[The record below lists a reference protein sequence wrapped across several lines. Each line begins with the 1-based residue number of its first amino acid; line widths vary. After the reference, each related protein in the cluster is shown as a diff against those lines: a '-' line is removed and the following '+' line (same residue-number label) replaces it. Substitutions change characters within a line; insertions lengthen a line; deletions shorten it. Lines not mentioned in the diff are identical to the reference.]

1 MSEREK
7 LFLELMKLDLAVQD
21 SALFLDLRP
30 KDSCALDY
38 FFRHLCAYDE
48 KKSLYEC
55 TYGPLSNRSLD
66 AQEYARYACEAFPW
80 ERRCD

>member
-1 MSEREK
+1 MSERER
-7 LFLELMKLDLAVQD
+7 LLLELMKLDLAVQD

-55 TYGPLSNRSLD
+55 T
-66 AQEYARYACEAFPW
+66 
-80 ERRCD
+80 